1 MYFKCLNIEY
11 PGGDL
16 MFKGNQLLKAM
27 RLLILILFLGI
38 FTVGC
43 EKTTT
48 TTEMTT
54 SSLSTSFDSD
64 RNYITSIQDTVYLEV
79 NTKNFNPLTYIELG
93 TFNQSITL
101 DDVILSGAVDIT
113 KLGEYTIIYKVV
125 IEEHLL
131 STSVKFIVRD
141 TVLPTIQFSER
152 TSDYEYLVGSSI
164 NYLSLIIALDDN
176 YKTLTTDDVEVLNSA
191 DTTTPGDY
199 SVTYKITDKAGNYR
213 SYTKSFKI
221 APLTPSTILNQQYNI
236 ELYDFMA
243 LDNGNLMFVARILN
257 IVKVIVFEDD
267 TVVFSMTEDLMSDD
281 IFQIDKI
288 NSNQVFIS
296 TTSEFYCTP
305 TFIYVYDVISQE
317 VTYFMNGKVK
327 AFSTNEDQFSERSYY
342 YLIYTADNSLYLLND
357 DLSLDLLFQLEDLF
371 FIESI
376 EYVENLDDTA
386 IDVFVFN
393 LHSVLGLY
401 NTLVI
406 DVTNG
411 VLIENVVSITEN
423 DVDVI
428 VWDDHIFVLSTY
440 DSENPFYLSI
450 WDIEH
455 TSNFG
460 SMLISYQLS
469 TIGEDHIIQYWMKG
483 GDTNF
488 VMTLDSEYLPIGSY
502 TIEGESAVEFDNQGN
517 AYVFK
522 YNSFGIDIIHKD
534 GSVTSVSTD
543 FSQIIYDLY
552 SSDLVSFHDG
562 DTVYIY
568 DQGELTTFETSVS
581 YLEILKVVSS
591 AGTASYI
598 LYGDPVDNQSTIA
611 ILNKETGES
620 SEVLLDTYWT
630 MTYLDHVGSNYLFLS
645 SGNQN
650 TYLYLIDVENQTV
663 QMVNLSYSFNELNQV
678 TMNVSGETVIIGTT
692 SGLYVALLNDF
703 ENPLVNFMFEKEAN
717 FINLVMDI
725 NETNGYDLLMMEIP
739 SSMPHKTDVVTYYG
753 NIEDGLDSMLRH
765 FMASM
770 KYDYLV
776 IQSAEEGPLI
786 YLFDPSS
793 FQLCPVSLD
802 TFTRVEAAI
811 DIDRV
816 WFTVNN
822 FDGTY
827 RMNYFEASV
836 CDGYLFELQP
846 R

>member
-1 MYFKCLNIEY
+1 
-11 PGGDL
+11 
-16 MFKGNQLLKAM
+16 MFKGNQLLKAF
-27 RLLILILFLGI
+27 RLLLFILFLSI

-48 TTEMTT
+48 TTETTT

-64 RNYITSIQDTVYLEV
+64 RNYITSIQETVYLEV
-79 NTKNFNPLTYIELG
+79 NTKTFDPLTYIILG
-93 TFNQSITL
+93 TFDQSITL
-101 DDVILSGAVDIT
+101 DDVILSGSVDIA
-113 KLGEYTIIYKVV
+113 KLGEYTITYKVV
-125 IEEHLL
+125 IDGHLL
-131 STSVKFIVRD
+131 STWVKFIVRD

-152 TSDYEYLVGSSI
+152 SSDYEYLVGSNI

-176 YKTLTTDDVEVLNSA
+176 YKTLTVDDVEVVNYA

-221 APLTPSTILNQQYNI
+221 VPLTSSTILNQQYNI
-236 ELYDFMA
+236 ELYDFVA
-243 LDNGNLMFVARILN
+243 LDNGNMMFVARILN
-257 IVKVIVFEDD
+257 IVQVIVFEED
-267 TVVFSMTEDLMSDD
+267 TVVFSMTEDLMSDQF
-281 IFQIDKI
+281 FQIDEI
-288 NSNQVFIS
+288 NSNQILIS
-296 TTSEFYCTP
+296 VTSEYYVYPYTY
-305 TFIYVYDVISQE
+305 IYVYDVASHE
-317 VTYFMNGKVK
+317 ATYFMNGSVYVI
-327 AFSTNEDQFSERSYY
+327 SGNEDQYSERSYY
-342 YLIYTADNSLYLLND
+342 YLILTGDNAVYLLNA
-357 DLSLDLLFQLEDLF
+357 DLSLDLLFELEDIF

-393 LHSVLGLY
+393 LQSFMGMY

-406 DVTNG
+406 DLTNG
-411 VLIENVVSITEN
+411 ILVERIDSATKN
-423 DVDVI
+423 DVDVE
-428 VWDDHIFVLSTY
+428 VWDNHIFVLSAY
-440 DSENPFYLSI
+440 DSVNPSYLSI
-450 WDIEH
+450 WDTEH

-469 TIGEDHIIQYWMKG
+469 TIGEDHIIQYWVKFE
-483 GDTNF
+483 DINC
-488 VMTLDSEYLPIGSY
+488 VLTLDSEYHPIGSY
-502 TIEGESAVEFDNQGN
+502 TIEGEATVEFDNQGN

-522 YNSFGIDIIHKD
+522 YNSVGIDIIQKD

-543 FSQIIYDLY
+543 FGQIIYDLY
-552 SSDLVSFHDG
+552 SDEVVSFYDG

-581 YLEILKVVSS
+581 YLEIIKIDSSVS
-591 AGTASYI
+591 ATSYL
-598 LYGDPVDNQSTIA
+598 LYSDPIDNHTTIA

-620 SEVLLDTYWT
+620 SEFVLDTYFT
-630 MTYLDHVGSNYLFLS
+630 MTYLDHVESYYLFLS
-645 SGNQN
+645 YGNQN
-650 TYLYLIDVENQTV
+650 TYLYLIDVDNQTV

-678 TMNVSGETVIIGTT
+678 TMNVSGDQVIICSTK
-692 SGLYVALLNDF
+692 GLYVALLNDF
-703 ENPLVNFMFEKEAN
+703 ENPLVNVKFEKEAN

-725 NETNGYDLLMMEIP
+725 NTVNGYDLLMMEVP
-739 SSMPHKTDVVTYYG
+739 SSIRNQTDVVTYYG

-765 FMASM
+765 FMAFM

-776 IQSAEEGPLI
+776 IQPAEEGPII

-802 TFTRVEAAI
+802 TNTRVETAI
-811 DIDRV
+811 DKNRV
-816 WFTVNN
+816 WFTRSY

-827 RMNYFEASV
+827 QLTFFEANIY
-836 CDGYLFELQP
+836 DGYLFELQP